1 MYVKQLAKLMGVTAD
16 TVRHY
21 TRIGLLH
28 PIRSEGNGY
37 QEYTK
42 QDQQRLKFIISSRQL
57 GFSLKDI
64 QHIIG
69 ESEQGNCPCPLTRKL
84 ITKRLEETEALFQ
97 ETLKLRNRMHA
108 ALAQWD
114 TSADGANA
122 SDVCSL
128 IESFVDPINDSAN
141 KEQRNDN

>member
-28 PIRSEGNGY
+28 PIRSEENGY

-57 GFSLKDI
+57 GFS
-64 QHIIG
+64 QRYSTHYRRVRAG
-69 ESEQGNCPCPLTRKL
+69 ELSL
-84 ITKRLEETEALFQ
+84 
-97 ETLKLRNRMHA
+97 
-108 ALAQWD
+108 
-114 TSADGANA
+114 SVNA
-122 SDVCSL
+122 
-128 IESFVDPINDSAN
+128 
-141 KEQRNDN
+141 